1 MWSVATDRVAWSVC
15 LSVCLS
21 ITSMS
26 PAKMAEPIQ
35 VLFGMWT
42 WVGPRHYVVYRGYP
56 MERIL
61 LMPKISAK
69 RKRGHPQQR
78 RQMRWVG
85 LMQVRYR

>member
-1 MWSVATDRVAWSVC
+1 MN
-15 LSVCLS
+15 
-21 ITSMS
+21 

-42 WVGPRHYVVYRGYP
+42 SVGPRNYVVYRGYP

-61 LMPKISAK
+61 LMPKILAK
-69 RKRGHPQQR
+69 RKRGHPQR
-78 RQMRWVG
+78 RCQMRWVG